1 MFTGLNAFNES
12 DYNLTIPFNS
22 TIGSLDYTNASRH
35 FAEEPFSSYS
45 KCFFPDI
52 LHLPK
57 LFIFFDIDQYFFVTG
72 KNNFTLILLIFAGIF
87 IVCTCTGLVL
97 AMIIYNR

>member
-45 KCFFPDI
+45 NYRGNKY
-52 LHLPK
+52 L
-57 LFIFFDIDQYFFVTG
+57 T
-72 KNNFTLILLIFAGIF
+72 KNLMQL
-87 IVCTCTGLVL
+87 
-97 AMIIYNR
+97 